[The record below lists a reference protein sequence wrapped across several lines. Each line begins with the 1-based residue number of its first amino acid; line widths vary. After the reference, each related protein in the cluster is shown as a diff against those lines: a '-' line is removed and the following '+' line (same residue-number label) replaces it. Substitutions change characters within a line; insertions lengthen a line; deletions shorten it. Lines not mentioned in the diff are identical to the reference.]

1 VIGSLEHVLRRL
13 IFWFLPIARTATAP
27 GFYINLA
34 FVAVMIIGLIL
45 SLRLQDALEPHA

>member
-13 IFWFLPIARTATAP
+13 IFWFLPIARRTAL

-45 SLRLQDALEPHA
+45 SLRFQDALEPHA